1 VRVAVH
7 WTSLEAIRLWG
18 VPVEVD
24 GSDLTLTQARVLAG
38 MVGKLMVEAEHSKEV
53 AVKMALEAFR
63 RMYERSDDGWRARRS
78 VEVHGGKKVRNRHY
92 VKDALERRADDTG
105 DSGKAAVLLVR
116 SMLEAGRRNSG
127 QDRSRIAAAMSSLL
141 DVLDNADQ
149 EAVLRDLGKRLGA
162 SVRLVRRKAK

>member
-1 VRVAVH
+1 MH

-18 VPVEVD
+18 VPVCVD
-24 GSDLTLTQARVLAG
+24 GSELTLTQARVLAG

-92 VKDALERRADDTG
+92 VKDALERRAVDTGG

>member
-1 VRVAVH
+1 MAVH

-38 MVGKLMVEAEHSKEV
+38 MVEKLMVEAEHSKET

-63 RMYERSDDGWRARRS
+63 RMYERVDDGGWRARRS

-92 VKDALERRADDTG
+92 VKDALERRASENED
-105 DSGKAAVLLVR
+105 AAISIVR